1 MAPTTRIK
9 RAHQRGPGSAAAGTP
24 DASAT
29 QDPPRSRR
37 ASVHPAIRR
46 LQRLSVRGR
55 LISLVGALA
64 IGWVLMLGVGA
75 GGLFQARTSISDAT
89 RDFNAYATEQTAFE
103 SWLSEDDESNI
114 ASALAL
120 TVHGSFNPNLQSA
133 LEELRAD
140 HTQAVVSLHV
150 LARTAP
156 VAAWRQLARR
166 SLDDVS
172 QYNSHTQTVLQDI
185 HRGRAMSAVV
195 ADSANDLGAFL
206 LTEAD
211 FNALGSSIAL
221 SVRTIRPNFD
231 GTNNMALLLLGLV
244 ALLSFVICALVV
256 RRVIASIMRPL
267 HSIGSTLEAVAA
279 HDLTARAEVHR
290 ADEFGRVA
298 EMLNAAI
305 ESEERTTTRE
315 RSTASELRD
324 RVDQILDVVNAAAE
338 GNLTTEVG
346 LSGEDAIGQMAS
358 SLTEFLTDLRSRI
371 ATIGRNAATVATA
384 SAQLISTAGRMS
396 STAHDT
402 SEQANA
408 VSASSQEVSGHVHT
422 AAAAAEELTASI
434 REISGNA
441 SEATRI
447 ASEAVAVATEANV
460 TVGKLGRSSKE
471 IGDVTKVI
479 NAIASQTNLLA
490 LNATIEAARAGEAG
504 QGFAVVANEVK
515 KLAEETAEAT
525 QGINQKVEVI
535 QQDTA
540 SVALAIDRISQI
552 ITSIDDL
559 QTAIAVAVMQQS
571 DTTDEIARTVVG
583 AADGAVEISNTIGGV
598 AESARATSG
607 GASET
612 EHAAEELAR
621 TAAELQQ
628 LVARFAV

>member
-1 MAPTTRIK
+1 MAPKPPRK
-9 RAHQRGPGSAAAGTP
+9 RAHRRTAGPIAPATPEPATAPRAPARWFAAVPGFQRL
-24 DASAT
+24 
-29 QDPPRSRR
+29 
-37 ASVHPAIRR
+37 H
-46 LQRLSVRGR
+46 RLSVRGR
-55 LISLVGALA
+55 LVALVGALA

-75 GGLFQARTSISDAT
+75 AGLFQARTSISDAT
-89 RDFNAYATEQTAFE
+89 RDFNAYATDQTAFD
-103 SWLSEDDESNI
+103 SWLSEDDESNV

-120 TVHGSFNPNLQSA
+120 TVHGSYNPLLQSA
-133 LEELRAD
+133 LSQLQAD
-140 HTQAVVSLHV
+140 HTQAVASLQI

-156 VAAWRQLARR
+156 LASWRRLARVT
-166 SLDDVS
+166 SGDVS
-172 QYNSHTQTVLQDI
+172 HYNQHTREVLQDI
-185 HRGRAMSAVV
+185 NRGHGMSAVI
-195 ADSANDLGAFL
+195 AGSANDEGAFI

-221 SVRTIRPNFD
+221 SVRTIRPSFD
-231 GTNNMALLLLGLV
+231 ATNSTALLLLGLV

-267 HSIGSTLEAVAA
+267 NSIGSTLEAVAD
-279 HDLTARAEVHR
+279 HDLTARAKVHR
-290 ADEFGRVA
+290 SDEFGRVA
-298 EMLNAAI
+298 ELLNAAI
-305 ESEERTTTRE
+305 EAEERTTTRE
-315 RSTASELRD
+315 RNTAGELRD
-324 RVDQILDVVNAAAE
+324 RVDQILEVVNAAAE
-338 GNLTTEVG
+338 GNLTSEVG
-346 LSGEDAIGQMAS
+346 LSGEDAIGQMAA
-358 SLTEFLTDLRSRI
+358 SLTEFLTDLRARI
-371 ATIGRNAATVATA
+371 ATIGRNAATVASA

-471 IGDVTKVI
+471 IGEVTKVI

-535 QQDTA
+535 QHDTA
-540 SVALAIDRISQI
+540 SVALAINRISQI
-552 ITSIDDL
+552 ITSIDAL

>member
-1 MAPTTRIK
+1 V
-9 RAHQRGPGSAAAGTP
+9 
-24 DASAT
+24 ASAT
-29 QDPPRSRR
+29 AGSPAEQGTRR
-37 ASVHPAIRR
+37 KRGWSTVPGLRR
-46 LQRLSVRGR
+46 LHRLSVRGR
-55 LISLVGALA
+55 LVSLVGALA
-64 IGWVLMLGVGA
+64 VGWLLMLGVGA

-89 RDFNAYATEQTAFE
+89 RDFNAYATEQTAFA
-103 SWLSEDDESNI
+103 SWLSEDDETNV
-114 ASALAL
+114 AAALAL
-120 TVHGSFNPNLQSA
+120 TDTGSYHPQLQTA
-133 LEELRAD
+133 LEEIRAD
-140 HTQAVVSLHV
+140 HTQAVASLGV

-156 VAAWRQLARR
+156 VAYWRHLARVTAKQ
-166 SLDDVS
+166 LS
-172 QYNSHTQTVLQDI
+172 QYNQHTQQVLHDVTS
-185 HRGRAMSAVV
+185 GNGMSAVAKGSEDDQSV
-195 ADSANDLGAFL
+195 FI
-206 LTEAD
+206 LTKAD
-211 FNALGSSIAL
+211 FNALGSWIAVT
-221 SVRTIRPNFD
+221 VRTIRPKFD
-231 GTNNMALLLLGLV
+231 STNQTSLFLLGLV
-244 ALLSFVICALVV
+244 ALLSFAICTLVV

-267 HSIGSTLEAVAA
+267 KSIGSTLEAVAA
-279 HDLTARAEVHR
+279 RDLTARAKVHR
-290 ADEFGRVA
+290 PDEFGHVA

-315 RSTASELRD
+315 RNTAGELRD
-324 RVDQILDVVNAAAE
+324 RVDQILAVVNAAAE

-346 LSGEDAIGQMAS
+346 LGGEDAIGQMAT
-358 SLTEFLTDLRSRI
+358 SLTEFLTDLRARI

-384 SAQLISTAGRMS
+384 SSQLISTAGRMS

-447 ASEAVAVATEANV
+447 ASEAVAVATEANT

-471 IGDVTKVI
+471 IGEVTKVI
-479 NAIASQTNLLA
+479 NAIARQTNLLA

-504 QGFAVVANEVK
+504 EGFAVVANEVK

-540 SVALAIDRISQI
+540 SVALAINRISEI
-552 ITSIDDL
+552 ITSIDEL

-621 TAAELQQ
+621 TAKELQQ

>member
-1 MAPTTRIK
+1 MAPATPPTR
-9 RAHQRGPGSAAAGTP
+9 R
-24 DASAT
+24 D
-29 QDPPRSRR
+29 
-37 ASVHPAIRR
+37 IR
-46 LQRLSVRGR
+46 LHRLSVRGR
-55 LISLVGALA
+55 LVALVGALA
-64 IGWVLMLGVGA
+64 ISWVLMLAVGA
-75 GGLFQARTSISDAT
+75 AGLFQARTSISDAT
-89 RDFNAYATEQTAFE
+89 RDFNAYATERTAFE
-103 SWLSEDDESNI
+103 SWLSEDDESNV

-120 TVHGSFNPNLQSA
+120 TGHGAYHAQVQST
-133 LEELRAD
+133 LEEISAN
-140 HTQAVVSLHV
+140 HAQAVASLQT

-156 VAAWRQLARR
+156 VASWRRLAA
-166 SLDDVS
+166 STAHDV
-172 QYNSHTQTVLQDI
+172 QEYNAHIESVLRDV
-185 HRGRAMSAVV
+185 RGGEGMSAIL
-195 ADSANDLGAFL
+195 AGSANDQGTFV

-221 SVRTIRPNFD
+221 SVRTIKPSFD
-231 GTNNMALLLLGLV
+231 ATNNTSLLLLGLV
-244 ALLSFVICALVV
+244 ALLSILICALVV

-267 HSIGSTLEAVAA
+267 NSIGSTLEAVAG
-279 HDLTARAEVHR
+279 HDLSARAKIHR
-290 ADEFGRVA
+290 PDEFGRVA

-305 ESEERTTTRE
+305 ESEERTTIRE
-315 RSTASELRD
+315 RDTADELRG
-324 RVDQILDVVNAAAE
+324 RVDQILEVVNAAAE
-338 GNLTTEVG
+338 GNLTTKVG
-346 LSGEDAIGQMAS
+346 IDGEDAIGQMAG
-358 SLTEFLTDLRSRI
+358 SLTEFLTDLRARI
-371 ATIGRNAATVATA
+371 ATIGRNAATVASA

-396 STAHDT
+396 STAQDT

-447 ASEAVAVATEANV
+447 ASEAVTVATEANT
-460 TVGKLGRSSKE
+460 TVGKLRRSSKE
-471 IGDVTKVI
+471 IGEVTKVI
-479 NAIASQTNLLA
+479 SAIASQTNLLA

-504 QGFAVVANEVK
+504 EGFAVVANEVK

-535 QQDTA
+535 QQDTQ
-540 SVALAIDRISQI
+540 SVAEAINRISEI
-552 ITSIDDL
+552 ITSIDGL

>member
-1 MAPTTRIK
+1 MAAK
-9 RAHQRGPGSAAAGTP
+9 RPSNGAHRPAASRG
-24 DASAT
+24 
-29 QDPPRSRR
+29 
-37 ASVHPAIRR
+37 HKR
-46 LQRLSVRGR
+46 LHRLSVRAR
-55 LISLVGALA
+55 LIALVGVLA
-64 IGWVLMLGVGA
+64 VSWVAMLVVGA
-75 GGLFQARTSISDAT
+75 GGLFQARTSIADAT
-89 RDFNAYATEQTAFE
+89 RDFNAYATERTAFE
-103 SWLSEDDESNI
+103 SWLSEDDEANV

-120 TVHGSFNPNLQSA
+120 TGSGAHHSQLQSTLA
-133 LEELRAD
+133 RITKN
-140 HTQAVVSLHV
+140 HAVAVASLNT

-156 VAAWRQLARR
+156 FASWRRLAATTAHDVAA
-166 SLDDVS
+166 
-172 QYNSHTQTVLQDI
+172 YNADTEEVLRDI
-185 HRGRAMSAVV
+185 HDGRGLSAII
-195 ADSANDLGAFL
+195 AGSANDQSTFV

-211 FNALGSSIAL
+211 FNALGSAIAL
-221 SVRTIRPNFD
+221 SVRKIKPSFD
-231 GTNNMALLLLGLV
+231 ATNGGSLLLLALV
-244 ALLSFVICALVV
+244 ALFSILVCALVV

-267 HSIGSTLEAVAA
+267 NSIGSTLEAVAG
-279 HDLTARAEVHR
+279 HDLSARAKIHR
-290 ADEFGRVA
+290 PDEFGRVA
-298 EMLNAAI
+298 QLLNAAI
-305 ESEERTTTRE
+305 ESEERTSARE
-315 RSTASELRD
+315 RDTADELRG
-324 RVDQILDVVNAAAE
+324 RVDQILEVVNAAAE
-338 GNLTTEVG
+338 GNLTTRVG
-346 LSGEDAIGQMAS
+346 INGEDAIGQMAA
-358 SLTEFLTDLRSRI
+358 SLTEFLTDLRARI
-371 ATIGRNAATVATA
+371 ATIGRNAATVASA

-447 ASEAVAVATEANV
+447 ASEAVTVATEANA
-460 TVGKLGRSSKE
+460 TVGKLRRSSSE
-471 IGDVTKVI
+471 IGEVTKVI
-479 NAIASQTNLLA
+479 TAIASQTNLLA

-504 QGFAVVANEVK
+504 EGFAVVANEVK
-515 KLAEETAEAT
+515 KLAQETAEAT
-525 QGINQKVEVI
+525 QGINHKVEVI
-535 QQDTA
+535 QQDTQ
-540 SVALAIDRISQI
+540 SVAEAINRISEI

-559 QTAIAVAVMQQS
+559 QTAIAIAVMQQS

>member
-1 MAPTTRIK
+1 MAPRPPSK
-9 RAHQRGPGSAAAGTP
+9 RAHRRKAGSIAPATP
-24 DASAT
+24 DAAAVQGAPRKRGWSAAP
-29 QDPPRSRR
+29 D
-37 ASVHPAIRR
+37 IRR
-46 LQRLSVRGR
+46 LHRLSVRGR
-55 LISLVGALA
+55 LVGLVGALA

-103 SWLSEDDESNI
+103 SWLSEDDELNI
-114 ASALAL
+114 SSALAL
-120 TVHGSFNPNLQSA
+120 TVHSSFNPQLQTA
-133 LEELRAD
+133 LEQVTAD
-140 HTQAVVSLHV
+140 HSEAISSLRLLSV
-150 LARTAP
+150 AAP
-156 VAAWRQLARR
+156 VANWRELALETLHDVAQYDQHTTAVLHDIR
-166 SLDDVS
+166 SGS
-172 QYNSHTQTVLQDI
+172 
-185 HRGRAMSAVV
+185 AMSAVV
-195 ADSANDLGAFL
+195 AGSANDQGVFI
-206 LTEAD
+206 LTEAE
-211 FNALGSSIAL
+211 FNELGTFIAL
-221 SVRTIRPNFD
+221 RVRTIRPTFD
-231 GTNNMALLLLGLV
+231 ATNNTALLLLGLV
-244 ALLSFVICALVV
+244 ALISFGICAFVV

-267 HSIGSTLEAVAA
+267 TSIGSTLEAVAG
-279 HDLTARAEVHR
+279 HDLTARAKIHR
-290 ADEFGRVA
+290 PDEFGRVA

-305 ESEERTTTRE
+305 EAEERTTTRE
-315 RSTASELRD
+315 RNTAGELRD
-324 RVDQILDVVNAAAE
+324 RVDQILEVVNAAAE
-338 GNLTTEVG
+338 GNLTSEVG
-346 LSGEDAIGQMAS
+346 LSGEDAIGQMAA
-358 SLTEFLTDLRSRI
+358 SLTEFLTDLRARI
-371 ATIGRNAATVATA
+371 ATIGRNAATVASA

-535 QQDTA
+535 QHDTA
-540 SVALAIDRISQI
+540 SVALAINRISEI

-559 QTAIAVAVMQQS
+559 QTAIAIAVMQQS

-583 AADGAVEISNTIGGV
+583 AADGAIEISHTIGGV